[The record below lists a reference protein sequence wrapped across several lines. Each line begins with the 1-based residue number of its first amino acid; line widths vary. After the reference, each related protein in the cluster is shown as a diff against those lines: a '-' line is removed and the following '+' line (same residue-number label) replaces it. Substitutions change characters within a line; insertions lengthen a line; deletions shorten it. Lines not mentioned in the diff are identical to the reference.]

1 MSLTDWDRNEHAAI
15 SFSNTKLSVSFL
27 SLVSK
32 GRRHLMQFG
41 IWLPVYGGWLR
52 SLDAPTGPDVAACL
66 AIAQQAEALGF
77 DFLYASENLLN
88 CIHGPSE
95 GVADAWSILAAI
107 AAVTSKVG
115 LCGAVKPGFRSPFLV
130 ARMLDT
136 LSKIAERK
144 LGMNIVCG
152 WWKEEFELSG
162 VDWLDHGGR
171 YDRAADFLRS
181 LYGLFQPPAV
191 PKEEAAEDDALDALD
206 IFAAPNY
213 GLDQKALP
221 EVWIA
226 GHSDRAVRLAAEWG
240 HCLFLNGM
248 SDEELKRRIE
258 TVRQQ
263 ANGWGRSIFIAAN
276 AYVIATEATEQAR
289 QRWKSVIARR
299 NPQTIEFFQKVIGR
313 SGAAAWTA
321 LGEEQMVDS
330 NAGFELGL
338 IGSFEDIRQRI
349 PKLQSIGLDRIVCQF
364 DDPMRDAGPFMKHVV
379 RPLRESQRIGLAAE

>member
-1 MSLTDWDRNEHAAI
+1 ME
-15 SFSNTKLSVSFL
+15 
-27 SLVSK
+27 
-32 GRRHLMQFG
+32 FG

-52 SLDAPTGPDVAACL
+52 SLDAPTAPDVASCL

-95 GVADAWSILAAI
+95 SVADAWSILAAI

-136 LSKIAERK
+136 LSKIAERR

-152 WWKEEFELSG
+152 WWKEEFDLSG
-162 VDWLDHGGR
+162 VDWLDHDGR
-171 YDRAADFLRS
+171 YDRAAAFLRS
-181 LYGLFQPPAV
+181 LYGLYQPPAIV
-191 PKEEAAEDDALDALD
+191 REAAEPGDGVEIDRS
-206 IFAAPNY
+206 PGY
-213 GLDQKALP
+213 GLDKSALP

-226 GHSDRAVRLAAEWG
+226 GHSDRAVQMAAEWG

-248 SDEELKRRIE
+248 SDDELKRRIE
-258 TVRQQ
+258 TVRQE
-263 ANGWGRSIFIAAN
+263 ANGWGRGILVAAN
-276 AYVIATEATEQAR
+276 AYVIATETAEQAR

-299 NPQTIEFFQKVIGR
+299 NSSTIDFFRKVISS
-313 SGAAAWTA
+313 SGAAAWA
-321 LGEEQMVDS
+321 RLGEEQMVDS

-338 IGSFEDIRQRI
+338 IGSFEDIRQRV
-349 PKLQSIGLDRIVCQF
+349 PKLQALGLNRIVCQF
-364 DDPMRDAGPFMKHVV
+364 DDPMRDAGPFMKHVI
-379 RPLRESQRIGLAAE
+379 RPLRERRSIELAE